1 MSINGISG
9 LSAVNHAAQT
19 RTYASGQTPADP
31 SAASPPP
38 AAATPGTG
46 TEAAAGTGTV
56 GALSPSVLAA
66 LMGQDVN
73 LTAGALRRGLT
84 VRLPLD

>member
-9 LSAVNHAAQT
+9 LSVANLAAQT
-19 RTYASGQTPADP
+19 RTHASGQTQADP
-31 SAASPPP
+31 YAATPPPP
-38 AAATPGTG
+38 AAATAASPPG
-46 TEAAAGTGTV
+46 AASGNGTV

-73 LTAGALRRGLT
+73 LTAGSFAGA
-84 VRLPLD
+84 